1 MMREAK
7 ITFVTVLAMGIS
19 TTVVCA
25 AANPFADVPRDHW
38 AYDAVSQLA
47 EDGIIEG
54 YGDSTFKGNRN
65 ITRYE
70 MAQMVARAMAKTDV
84 SGRDKAALDK
94 LAAEFSEELNNLG
107 VRVANLERNADK
119 VSWHGEAR
127 YTYTSKKVEGNDKVN
142 RGELRLRL
150 EPKAEINEHWTANA
164 RLDAD
169 TYVEL
174 DGPRNNSDQVKLK
187 RIYAQGDYKNLQ
199 LKVGKISAQTFYD
212 NMMMFADEFSGAEVT
227 FGNKLKTRVRAGRM
241 NLAAFGAYATA
252 SGVGAG
258 QNDAVADLQSIAFNY
273 KVKGFEGTAALYH
286 FKAGAFKDNG
296 TTAVRNYRYSRSGDE
311 EHALIWELAGS
322 YRFDKNWRI
331 LGAYAQNTKADYYNK
346 AAIAQLE
353 YKGSAP
359 QDVGS
364 WGAYLAYRH
373 LGGNVALDTLPDGCG
388 LNEKGWEVG
397 TKATLAKNIQAQ
409 VIYFFGGKR
418 LVNDRDVSKLFGRLE
433 YWF

>member
-1 MMREAK
+1 MKKQM
-7 ITFVTVLAMGIS
+7 ILWGTVLGLAVGAG
-19 TTVVCA
+19 TVGA
-25 AANPFADVPRDHW
+25 AANPFSDVPADHW

-47 EDGIIEG
+47 ADGVIEG

-70 MAQMVARAMAKTDV
+70 MAQMVAKAMAKNTN
-84 SGRDKAALDK
+84 GTDKALIDK
-94 LAAEFSEELNNLG
+94 LATEFAAELNNLG

-127 YTYTSKKVEGNDKVN
+127 YTYTSKKIEGNNKIN
-142 RGELRLRL
+142 TGELRLRL
-150 EPKAEINEHWTANA
+150 EPQAEINEHWSANA

-169 TYVEL
+169 TYVNN
-174 DGPRNNSDQVKLK
+174 DAGRNNSDLVKLK
-187 RIYAQGDYKNLQ
+187 RVYAQGDYKNFQ
-199 LKVGKISAQTFYD
+199 VKVGKISAQTFYD

-258 QNDAVADLQSIAFNY
+258 QDGSVAGLQSIAFNY
-273 KVKGFEGTAALYH
+273 KVKSFEGVAALYH

-296 TTAVRNYRYSRSGDE
+296 ATAVRNYRYSNSGNE
-311 EHALIWELAGS
+311 EHALIWELVGA
-322 YRFDKNWRI
+322 YRFDKNWRL
-331 LGAYAQNTKADYYNK
+331 LGAYAQNTKADFYNK
-346 AAIAQLE
+346 AGIAQLE
-353 YKGSAP
+353 YKGSTP
-359 QDVGS
+359 QNVGS

-397 TKATLAKNIQAQ
+397 AKATLARNIQAQ
-409 VIYFFGGKR
+409 AIYFFGGKR
-418 LVNDRDVSKLFGRLE
+418 LATDRDVSKLFGRLE